1 MKSRQACVAG
11 GRCHFHVVCFQD
23 KMTLS
28 TTWGSAVR
36 SHSVEYIHWWHPACR
51 GDHVSVAHRLRWGPH
66 LLHDESMRTVY
77 QTALPSRQ
85 MESSTWGA
93 LHSIHRYTSRL
104 RRLSQYKKEMRVTG
118 LELRLFWL
126 QPTNQPEWAR
136 TRARVPGDEG
146 GPRAVHGRGHSKFV
160 RTSIR

>member
-1 MKSRQACVAG
+1 MSEERDPPTPSLGNKRKRKRLQAETRVSRTGWVETLKSRQACVAG
-11 GRCHFHVVCFQD
+11 GRCHFHVVCFQK

-66 LLHDESMRTVY
+66 SIHDESMRTVY
-77 QTALPSRQ
+77 QTALPSRP

-93 LHSIHRYTSRL
+93 LHAIHRHTSRT
-104 RRLSQYKKEMRVTG
+104 SMASKDSCDK
-118 LELRLFWL
+118 F
-126 QPTNQPEWAR
+126 
-136 TRARVPGDEG
+136 
-146 GPRAVHGRGHSKFV
+146 RGHRSYL
-160 RTSIR
+160 